1 MAKRKQ
7 YDERIISAFLSH
19 YRMTDIMRETGLSK
33 NTVYKYKRDPEFQ
46 AVIQERKSAI
56 LQAAV
61 NRMSS
66 YMAQNVETLQ
76 AIAGDPEVN
85 PAVRVSAINTIMT
98 QLRGWLTTTELSER
112 LTALEEAAK
121 GRF

>member
-7 YDERIISAFLSH
+7 YDERIISAFLTN
-19 YRMTDIMRETGLSK
+19 YRMTDIIRETRLSK
-33 NTVYKYKRDPEFQ
+33 NTAYRYKRDPEFQ
-46 AVIQERKSAI
+46 KVIQERKTAI

-66 YMAQNVETLQ
+66 YMVQNVETLQ
-76 AIAGDPEVN
+76 AIAEDPEVN

-121 GRF
+121 GHF

>member
-7 YDERIISAFLSH
+7 YDERVISAFLAN
-19 YRMTDIMRETGLSK
+19 YKMTDIMRETKLSK
-33 NTVYKYKRDPEFQ
+33 NTIYRYRNDPDFQ
-46 AVIQERKSAI
+46 EVLQERKTAI
-56 LQAAV
+56 LQTAV
-61 NRMSS
+61 NRMSG
-66 YMAQNVETLQ
+66 YLVQNVETLQ
-76 AIAGDPEVN
+76 AIADDPEVN

-112 LTALEEAAK
+112 LTALEEATK

>member
-7 YDERIISAFLSH
+7 YDERIISAFLTN
-19 YRMTDIMRETGLSK
+19 YRMTDIVRETGLSK
-33 NTVYKYKRDPEFQ
+33 NTAYKYKRDPEFQ
-46 AVIQERKSAI
+46 KVIQERKTAI
-56 LQAAV
+56 LQTAV
-61 NRMSS
+61 NRMSR
-66 YMAQNVETLQ
+66 YMVQNVETLQ
-76 AIAGDPEVN
+76 AIAEDPEVN

>member
-7 YDERIISAFLSH
+7 YDERIISAFLTN
-19 YRMTDIMRETGLSK
+19 YRMTDIVRETGLSK
-33 NTVYKYKRDPEFQ
+33 NTAYKYKRDPEFQ
-46 AVIQERKSAI
+46 KVIQERKTAI
-56 LQAAV
+56 LQTAV

-66 YMAQNVETLQ
+66 YMVKNVETLQ
-76 AIAGDPEVN
+76 AIAEDPEVN